1 MSRRAV
7 GASFF
12 HAGKAFSAASTAAS
26 TSASPARSTSFA
38 TSEPSLGL
46 KSSSFL
52 EFLEATNFGAVSAA
66 LFDDLW
72 DLLHC

>member
-1 MSRRAV
+1 MSRRAL

-12 HAGKAFSAASTAAS
+12 HTGKAFSAASTAAS

-38 TSEPSLGL
+38 TREPSLGL

-52 EFLEATNFGAVSAA
+52 EFLEATNCGAVSANP
-66 LFDDLW
+66 FEDPR